1 MANKEQIDP
10 SEYEPGKVTITR
22 QEYDELTQTK
32 KFIDGEEIAKV
43 INSLEETIRVM
54 RTWSNGF
61 K

>member
-22 QEYDELTQTK
+22 QEYDELTRTK
-32 KFIDGEEIAKV
+32 TFIDGKEIAK
-43 INSLEETIRVM
+43 IADNLEEITRIM
-54 RTWSNGF
+54 RTWVNGF

>member
-43 INSLEETIRVM
+43 INSLEEIIRVM